1 MISSHEISRKVES
14 DVNYTTQAHTTHTHT
29 QLSASLYQI
38 EQCEGLGCMSNVGMS
53 ADGEP
58 LKCVNHFSIYQTKC
72 GSGVCY
78 ESTLDM
84 CMLGDRGVSTGLQS
98 DKSYHA
104 RSRSEI
110 TEFLLRDVQCLRPK
124 CVDLGDVVVRDD
136 CVDHQFQVVCLMG
149 LPPPWA
155 VRQRERMRRTQNQER
170 LH

>member
-1 MISSHEISRKVES
+1 
-14 DVNYTTQAHTTHTHT
+14 
-29 QLSASLYQI
+29 
-38 EQCEGLGCMSNVGMS
+38 MS

-84 CMLGDRGVSTGLQS
+84 CMLGDRGVSTV
-98 DKSYHA
+98 
-104 RSRSEI
+104 
-110 TEFLLRDVQCLRPK
+110 LRDVQCLRPK
-124 CVDLGDVVVRDD
+124 CVDLGDVVRDD